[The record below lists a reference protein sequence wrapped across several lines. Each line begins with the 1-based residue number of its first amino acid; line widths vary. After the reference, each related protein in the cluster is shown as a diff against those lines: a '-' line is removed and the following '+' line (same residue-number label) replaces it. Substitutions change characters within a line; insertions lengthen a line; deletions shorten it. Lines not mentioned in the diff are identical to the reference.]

1 MTGPEPLA
9 PAVGVRSRLEA
20 VIPAAI
26 LILRLVLHRTPWY
39 FDWMI
44 VLSAYWMLL
53 VFLEGKK
60 ARTMLTLGA
69 MVLLLAIYMVRV
81 LPILADTCRFC
92 L

>member
-1 MTGPEPLA
+1 
-9 PAVGVRSRLEA
+9 
-20 VIPAAI
+20 
-26 LILRLVLHRTPWY
+26 
-39 FDWMI
+39 MI